1 MSARVQRLYEAGR
14 ALKGKDPSKSKTSRL
29 FAAGRGR
36 LAKKLGEEAM
46 EVVIEATKGDRQKV
60 IDESAD
66 LLYHLVM
73 IWADLEIQPK
83 EIWKEMDRREAER
96 GIAEKMKP

>member
-1 MSARVQRLYEAGR
+1 MSARVQRLYEAGL
-14 ALKGKDPSKSKTSRL
+14 ALKDKDPSKSRTSRL
-29 FAAGRGR
+29 FAAGRRR

-46 EVVIEATKGDRQKV
+46 EVVIEAIKGDRQKV
-60 IDESAD
+60 VGESAD

-73 IWADLEIQPK
+73 IWVDLGIPPN
-83 EIWKEMDRREAER
+83 EIWKEMDRRETER